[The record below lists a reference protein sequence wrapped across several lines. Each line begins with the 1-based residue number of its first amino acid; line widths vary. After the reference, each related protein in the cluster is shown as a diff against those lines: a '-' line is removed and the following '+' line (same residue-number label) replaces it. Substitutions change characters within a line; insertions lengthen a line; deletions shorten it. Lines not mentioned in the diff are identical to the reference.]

1 MDRID
6 DAVSKILKLKF
17 ELDLFENPSTN
28 PADYNDFASEEFQNM
43 AYQSAAEAITL
54 LKNNDDILPLERDK
68 KILVVG
74 PNANNMRC
82 LNGAWTYSWQGELTD
97 QFATKYQTIFEALK
111 LEFGEDNVD
120 LKEGVLYKDG
130 GQYYEMIEK
139 NIDDAVNA
147 SKESDVI
154 VLCLGETS
162 YEKPRRY

>member
-17 ELDLFENPSTN
+17 ELDLFENPSTS

-74 PNANNMRC
+74 PKCR
-82 LNGAWTYSWQGELTD
+82 
-97 QFATKYQTIFEALK
+97 
-111 LEFGEDNVD
+111 
-120 LKEGVLYKDG
+120 
-130 GQYYEMIEK
+130 
-139 NIDDAVNA
+139 
-147 SKESDVI
+147 
-154 VLCLGETS
+154 
-162 YEKPRRY
+162 